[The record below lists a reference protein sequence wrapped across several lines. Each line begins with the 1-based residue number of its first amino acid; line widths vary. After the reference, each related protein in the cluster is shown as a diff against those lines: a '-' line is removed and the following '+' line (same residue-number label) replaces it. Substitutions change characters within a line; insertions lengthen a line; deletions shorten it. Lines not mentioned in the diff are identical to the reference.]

1 MELKVETVDH
11 RLNSKVRQQQQN
23 GSFLDELSVREI
35 VLTTTNKLKSFLKS
49 DWFGSFGFFKYV
61 SIYGV
66 FAVTLH

>member
-1 MELKVETVDH
+1 M
-11 RLNSKVRQQQQN
+11 VRQQQN
-23 GSFLDELSVREI
+23 GSLLDELSVREI